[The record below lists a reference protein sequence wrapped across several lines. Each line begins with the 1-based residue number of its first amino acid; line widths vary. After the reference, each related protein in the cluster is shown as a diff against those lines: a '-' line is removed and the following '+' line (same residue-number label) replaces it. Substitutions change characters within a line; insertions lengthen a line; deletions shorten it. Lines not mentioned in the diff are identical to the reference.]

1 MLKNLKHN
9 LLSAFVATQFL
20 FTGVMYTSNAEAAAR
35 CSMRALLEQSSRA
48 AFESGFNLMTLS
60 GVEKVKLKPSTVKKL
75 AKIYEAEGLDL
86 KTNKIK
92 SILELAARSIK
103 GESVTGS
110 ISQANK
116 MAEIGRK
123 VLETVKPDLKTD
135 QVKMVTYMI
144 AEAVLRLEN
153 FTITEF
159 TTDRETA
166 AFSKKSAVHIDK
178 FHDLVESY
186 IDNTAAYRDLPN
198 DAGLLAWPEIR
209 GLYSNNSWIIGIRH
223 HDMYHLHYSYG
234 HPYYLAVNLM
244 VSRSVNDRRYM
255 MISSLWES
263 VDSFKATYE
272 RNIAYHMKDK
282 GMTAE
287 EGMVYLAGATEKELD
302 AIDAA
307 IGGVDQVNSSRELS
321 YGQGWRPTRTTFG
334 RGHLEYNDATF
345 LSEINNYIN
354 ESLKR
359 MAKQGSERYV
369 NYHRKGPGVTV
380 EVSEDSIVRN
390 N

>member
-1 MLKNLKHN
+1 MLKNLN
-9 LLSAFVATQFL
+9 RGLLSAVVATQLL
-20 FTGVMYTSNAEAAAR
+20 FTGVMYTSTAEAVPR
-35 CSMRALLEQSSRA
+35 CSLRSLFEESSRA
-48 AFESGFNLMTLS
+48 HFESGFNLMTLS
-60 GVEKVKLKPSTVKKL
+60 GVEKVKLKPATVKKL
-75 AKIYEAEGLDL
+75 AKIFEQEGLEL

-92 SILELAARSIK
+92 SILELAARHYK
-103 GESVTGS
+103 GDSVTGS
-110 ISQANK
+110 ISQSNK

-123 VLETVKPDLKTD
+123 ILETVKPDLKGD

-144 AEAVLRLEN
+144 AESVLRLEN
-153 FTITEF
+153 FTMTEF
-159 TTDRETA
+159 ATDRETA

-307 IGGVDQVNSSRELS
+307 IGGTDQVNSARELS
-321 YGQGWRPTRTTFG
+321 FGQGWRPTKTKFG
-334 RGHLEYNDATF
+334 RDTLDYNDATF

-359 MAKQGSERYV
+359 MAKEGSARYV

-390 N
+390 Y

>member
-1 MLKNLKHN
+1 MFKKFNLS
-9 LLSAFVATQFL
+9 LLSAAVATQL
-20 FTGVMYTSNAEAAAR
+20 LLTGVLYTSPAEAAPR

-48 AFESGFNLMTLS
+48 EFESGFNLMTLT
-60 GVEKVKLKPSTVKKL
+60 GVEKVKLKAPTVKALKK
-75 AKIYEAEGLDL
+75 AFDKKNIEL
-86 KTNKIK
+86 KTNNIK
-92 SILELAARSIK
+92 SVIETAARAIK
-103 GESVTGS
+103 GEATKGNVENS
-110 ISQANK
+110 NK
-116 MAEIGRK
+116 MAELGREI
-123 VLETVKPDLKTD
+123 LEIVKPDLKPD
-135 QVKMVTYMI
+135 QVKMVSYMI

-153 FTITEF
+153 FTISEF
-159 TTDRETA
+159 VADREIG

-186 IDNTAAYRDLPN
+186 IDNTASYRDLPN

-263 VDSFKATYE
+263 VDSFKTSYE

-282 GMTAE
+282 GMTSE

-307 IGGVDQVNSSRELS
+307 LGGVDQVNSSRELS
-321 YGQGWRPTRTTFG
+321 YAQGWRPTRTKFG
-334 RGHLEYNDATF
+334 RDSLDYNDATF

-359 MAKQGSERYV
+359 MSKEGSERYV

-380 EVSEDSIVRN
+380 EVSEDSIVRAY
-390 N
+390 

>member
-1 MLKNLKHN
+1 MLKNLN
-9 LLSAFVATQFL
+9 RGLLSALVATQLL
-20 FTGVMYTSNAEAAAR
+20 FVGALYTPQAEAATR
-35 CSMRALLEQSSRA
+35 CSMRTLLEQSSRA
-48 AFESGFNLMTLS
+48 EFESGFNLMNLA
-60 GVEKVKLKPSTVKKL
+60 GVDKVKLTASTVANLKK
-75 AKIYEAEGLDL
+75 AFEKEGIEL
-86 KTNKIK
+86 KSNKIK
-92 SILELAARSIK
+92 TVLETAARSFK
-103 GESVTGS
+103 GDSITGS
-110 ISQANK
+110 ISQSNK
-116 MAEIGRK
+116 MAELGRK
-123 VLETVKPDLKTD
+123 ILEIVKPDLKGD
-135 QVKMVTYMI
+135 QVKKVSYMI
-144 AEAVLRLEN
+144 AESVLRLEN
-153 FTITEF
+153 FTISEF
-159 TTDRETA
+159 ATDRETA

-186 IDNTAAYRDLPN
+186 IDGTASYRDLPN

-263 VDSFKATYE
+263 VDSFKASYE
-272 RNIAYHMKDK
+272 RAIAYHLKDK

-321 YGQGWRPTRTTFG
+321 FGQGWRPTRTKFG
-334 RGHLEYNDATF
+334 RGNLEYNDATF

-359 MAKQGSERYV
+359 MDKEGSERYV
-369 NYHRKGPGVTV
+369 NYHRRGPGVTV